1 MIRYILSSLI
11 VFSAASSAN
20 VVENLSGSPV
30 NSQGKLSYT
39 VPLDIPASLNSLKPD
54 ISVKYSQGSGKGT
67 LGAGFHLSVGS
78 SISRCAPKKNN
89 GGIQGGVTT
98 DAKAT
103 YCLDGSQ
110 LVQHSGNEYRTYI
123 NSKNKIVSTGSIS
136 SPDHWTVYAADGFT
150 YRYDLPA
157 SSNVSEH
164 NKVWQLTSKKDRFN
178 NQITYIYNDSG
189 ESLNTIQYP
198 GFEISL
204 NYKASTATQRLY
216 SNGNAK
222 TIGKLLDY
230 LLVKKGSSNLYK
242 YNFRYQSYQGYQ
254 AVATDRLMGIKKCYL
269 VGTEEC
275 TKELTFEYKQVD
287 GSFINENPAGS
298 DVTNILTAADL
309 RKHYPADSKEGM
321 AAYHTVDL
329 DNKFGEDICF
339 YSDQDK
345 LVCSMAKENG
355 TFVFDEHVSDAFGYN
370 KSHFNYYSALN
381 FSDING
387 DGYADL
393 CVADDGGIKC
403 AINNKSGKLKSPSYI
418 STGLNYESGY
428 QFADI
433 NRDGLADLCGASGT
447 EFFCYTNNGG
457 GSYSSTKIVL
467 SSSSFTKEYQV
478 YTPYLDEDERKFKYI
493 APSLTDM
500 NGDQIPDLCGISNS
514 QFQCQY
520 GRYLS
525 NDQLA
530 ISSSPEQTVSMYR
543 VVPEYFGIEFTEYDL
558 NIRNPDGKIDL
569 AHEIKRKFPAYRET
583 NERITLTTRF
593 QDVNSD
599 GLTDICYDYDGEF
612 SCHLNTE
619 TGFTE
624 KNYKTTYSNLIAGLN
639 RDAALSVISS
649 LNFSDINTDGY
660 PDLCLMK
667 QDRQYCAYN
676 NGSDFGDFLIRLRI
690 VSDAN
695 VVSNNKKIFANYIRK
710 VLNNHTRIIHNQA
723 VNVYGRAIYRADAGT
738 DGRNEMCLRTI
749 NGIDCHTNEQQSYY
763 GLLQKVT
770 DSFGNQTRFE
780 YQNSRQGIYS
790 ENSDSLG
797 DYIRVYPQGLLLSAM
812 KTDTGVGIS
821 GSNWETVSYNYK
833 DFAYNP
839 KTYESGFK
847 YISQSSDLKKKS
859 QTTEL
864 YLKQHLVGKTR
875 KVTEYLDNV
884 KIQEVQHEFVAPAF
898 GKGID
903 TRLLSTT
910 TVNYDPESPSSI
922 IRTSN
927 RTFSEFD
934 SYGYAKKITETKV
947 AASQTKK
954 ETTNIVFDHDS
965 DNWILGKPESQ
976 TVTHE
981 LTGATN
987 QTKKVNFEYYPD
999 TMALHK
1005 QIFEKST
1012 SYQKEIEFEYF
1023 PNGLVKKEKVT
1034 GLVNEKDEQTRT
1046 SSYTYNT
1053 TGQKLTATNS
1063 LNQTVRS
1070 EYHETC
1076 LAVEKEYDLNDR
1088 LTVTHKYNNHCRRY
1102 ESVLLSGDT
1111 VYYGLSWESGAT
1123 ERPASAAYV
1132 NNIILVATESTASGK
1147 YKAVYKDRTGR
1158 TVKEISTVAKTSST
1172 TTQSATYNYFNNKG
1186 QLVANSLPVK
1196 IVSGSSEHVNWVTH
1210 GYDDFLRQ
1218 TTVTAKA
1225 PDKRDATR
1233 TTDYQGLK
1241 TAVTFNGK
1249 TKESSVGVLGK
1260 VTSKTEFGK
1269 TVSFSYTAMGELAG
1283 TVQNNDE
1290 NTRITIQYD
1299 EYGFKKKQIDPSAGT
1314 WEYKYNA
1321 FGELYWQKDAE
1332 ANITVNKY
1340 DVAGRMYERS
1350 TKEGVSN
1357 WVFHS
1362 SGSGNGELDYTN
1374 APDGVKR
1381 SYAYDVKGRVSDEYL
1396 SVNNKEINR
1405 TQYIYDSYGRL
1416 ITSEYNKNSDKSEM
1430 KTPVKQNYDL
1440 AGRLS
1445 QVLMPADK
1453 LKSYDYK
1460 AIENQYSSTLKQIIE
1475 IENKIKSISGRI
1487 KYHADKIKLYER
1499 KVSDYR
1505 TLAGAGNSTSE
1516 SIQKQIDAHA
1526 DLVSRYSTKY
1536 NEYVKKSKH
1545 LGALS
1550 YENKYE
1556 YKGFDPESGIH
1567 TYAYRECSKK
1577 VRRLFFSRCSRYESG
1592 AFGISSDEFSK
1603 LSNITRSG
1611 ESCRIESSL
1620 SRHPIGPD
1628 YKHPSIKGEYI
1639 GREYRVVT
1647 EIYDYGN
1654 RTRQVRRLF
1663 YDFKRCDR
1671 ARFSAH
1677 KIYSEIANYYNELAT
1692 EQAKLIEYLED
1703 AKANKSKEKVTV
1715 HQEVVKYKD
1724 SWAPVSISP
1733 LVLVP
1738 VKVPYDATEAVIME
1752 RQKALEYYQARSKH
1766 YEDLAKPH
1774 IDKKKDLDAKKT
1786 TTESSV
1792 ETLKAAKKALL
1803 KNIESFTSLALL
1815 KDGAEK
1821 QQQLSDSDLVVW
1833 AALNYDAQGR
1843 LKDELFGNGLITR
1856 RTVNPETTM
1865 VDTITTAKVDGTKL
1879 SELDYVYTTEGN
1891 LDEKT
1896 DNIRSLTESYTYSD
1910 NQLDTWSIS
1919 LNNSQIMSRDYDY
1932 DSLGNI
1938 TQKSSSLNSYVYET
1952 SGKPYRLSSF
1962 GNKAVSYDDKGFII
1976 SGNGRSYG
1984 WTSFGKPSSI
1994 SYQGKTTAFKYDS
2007 GNARTVKTDS
2017 EGTTYYISSGYEQ
2030 LHKTNG
2036 DIIHRYHIKNGYQTV
2051 STIERFE
2058 YAEAVKA
2065 GEADTRQQDKV
2076 SYYARD
2082 ILGSG
2087 VLITGSRG
2095 EVLKHRQYTPYGEA
2109 VDISSLNSRL
2119 TLETDSAVTEFLNSQ
2134 QDAVALAEQE
2144 LNVDAKLLGRILTV
2158 TSVKD
2163 QLKGFTA
2170 HEELADVGL
2179 VHMNA
2184 RLYDPALGRFVSPD
2198 SVIPDAG
2205 KPLAYNRYAYVY
2217 NNPALASDPSGHIPW
2232 VIPAAIYFFSAQA
2245 YSDDPVHHV
2254 ASTVLLAIAIGKWDA
2269 LAGYSPGVIAGGTA
2283 LVTSAAVSG
2292 RIGPAEMRSAAFAAI
2307 GAELANGIGHGGA
2320 NNGPLFGEGN
2330 WHVTALAHGV
2340 AQGTL
2345 GWVANDDFWTGFVS
2359 GFASHV
2365 VGHYTENLPNVVLRT
2380 AIATSAGALLAK
2392 ATGGDAM
2399 QGAVSAMLVHLF
2411 NKEPEIERQQ
2421 TWEQSAGHFD
2431 RVLRD
2436 NPDVQSALTWDHD
2449 TGIWKRYENGRVVA
2463 TGKSYAG
2470 GNKGDNPEGINNA
2483 HMSHVK
2489 NVGPPPKGMY
2499 VAEQYVRA
2507 NGSMWVRMWPSPNNQ
2522 MQGRTHFNIHGDSPP
2537 LYDASKGCPIMQLGD
2552 RVHVVTGTV
2561 IWVD

>member
-11 VFSAASSAN
+11 AFSAVSSAD

-54 ISVKYSQGSGKGT
+54 LSVKYSQGSGKGT

-89 GGIQGGVTT
+89 GDIQGGITT
-98 DAKAT
+98 NTSAT
-103 YCLDGSQ
+103 YCLDGAQ

-123 NSKNKIVSTGSIS
+123 NSKNKIVSSGGIA
-136 SPDHWTVYAADGFT
+136 SPNHWTVYAADGFI
-150 YRYDLPA
+150 YRYDLPV

-178 NQITYIYNDSG
+178 NQITYIYNNSG
-189 ESLNTIQYP
+189 DRLNTIQYP

-204 NYKASTATQRLY
+204 NYKASTATQKLY
-216 SNGNAK
+216 SNGKVK

-230 LLVKKGSSNLYK
+230 LLVKKGNSNLYK

-275 TKELTFEYKQVD
+275 TRELTFEYKQVD

-329 DNKFGEDICF
+329 DNKYGEDICF
-339 YSDQDK
+339 YSDQDT
-345 LVCSMAKENG
+345 LVCSMAQGNG
-355 TFVFDEHVSDAFGYN
+355 MFAFDEDMSDAFGYN
-370 KSHFNYYSALN
+370 KSHFDYYSALN

-393 CVADDGGIKC
+393 CIADDSGIKC
-403 AINNKSGKLKSPSYI
+403 AINNKSGKLKAPAYI
-418 STGLNYESGY
+418 STGLNHETGY
-428 QFADI
+428 QLADV
-433 NRDGLADLCGASGT
+433 NRDGLADLCGASET
-447 EFFCYTNNGG
+447 EFFCYANNGG

-467 SSSSFTKEYQV
+467 SSSSFAKEYQV

-493 APSLTDM
+493 APSLMDM
-500 NGDQIPDLCGISNS
+500 NGDQIPDLCSVSNS
-514 QFQCQY
+514 QFQCRAGQY
-520 GRYLS
+520 S
-525 NDQLA
+525 STNQLLIA
-530 ISSSPEQTVSMYR
+530 TSPAQSVSIYR
-543 VVPEYFGIEFTEYDL
+543 VIPDEFDTKFTSVDLDVRSPNGKYF
-558 NIRNPDGKIDL
+558 L
-569 AHEIKRKFPAYRET
+569 AKEISNKFPAYRKT

-599 GLTDICYDYDGEF
+599 GLVDLCYDYDGEF

-624 KNYKTTYSNLIAGLN
+624 KKYKTTYSSLIAGLDRN
-639 RDAALSVISS
+639 TTLSIISS

-667 QDRQYCAYN
+667 QDRQYCSYN
-676 NGSDFGDFLIRLRI
+676 NGSDFSEFAVRLRI
-690 VSDAN
+690 VSDAA
-695 VVSNNKKIFANYIRK
+695 VITSNTEVFQNYIRAR
-710 VLNNHTRIIHNQA
+710 LNNHTRFINNNA
-723 VNVYGRAIYRADAGT
+723 VNVYGRAFYRADVGT
-738 DGRNEMCLRTI
+738 DGRNEMCMRTI
-749 NGIDCHTNEQQSYY
+749 NGIDCHTNEQQSYN
-763 GLLQKVT
+763 GLLEKVT
-770 DSFGNQTRFE
+770 DAFGNQTRFE
-780 YQNSRQGIYS
+780 YKNARQGIYS
-790 ENSDSLG
+790 ESSDSLD
-797 DYIRVYPQGLLLSAM
+797 DYIRIYPQGLLLSAM
-812 KTDTGVGIS
+812 QIDSGVGAPDN
-821 GSNWETVSYNYK
+821 NWETVSYNYK

-875 KVTEYLDNV
+875 KVTEYLNDV
-884 KIQEVQHEFVAPAF
+884 KIQEVQHDFVASAF
-898 GKGID
+898 SKGVD

-910 TVNYDPESPSSI
+910 TVNYDPESPSTI
-922 IRTSN
+922 IRTST

-934 SYGYAKKITETKV
+934 GYGYAKEITEIK
-947 AASQTKK
+947 AAANQVKK
-954 ETTNIVFDHDS
+954 ETTSIVFDHDS
-965 DNWILGKPESQ
+965 ENWILGKPESQ

-987 QTKKVNFEYYPD
+987 QTKKVNFEYYPS

-1005 QIFEKST
+1005 QIFEKDT
-1012 SYQKEIEFEYF
+1012 DYEKEIEFEYYS
-1023 PNGLVKKEKVT
+1023 NGLVKNERIT
-1034 GLVNEKDEQTRT
+1034 GLVNDTDKQTRT
-1046 SSYTYNT
+1046 SSYTYST
-1053 TGQKLTATNS
+1053 IGQKLTVTNP

-1070 EYHETC
+1070 EYHAMC
-1076 LAVEKEYDLNDR
+1076 MAVEKEYDINDR
-1088 LTVTHKYNNHCRRY
+1088 LLVTHKYDNHCRRY
-1102 ESVLLSGDT
+1102 ESILLSGDT
-1111 VYYGLSWESGAT
+1111 VYYGLSWDHGVT
-1123 ERPASAAYV
+1123 ERPASAIYT
-1132 NNIILVATESTASGK
+1132 NNIILVASESTASGK

-1233 TTDYQGLK
+1233 TTDYHGLK
-1241 TAVTFNGK
+1241 TTVTFNGK
-1249 TKESSVGVLGK
+1249 TKKSSVGVLGK
-1260 VTSKTEFGK
+1260 AISKTEFGK
-1269 TVSFSYTAMGELAG
+1269 TVHFSYTAMGELSD

-1299 EYGFKKKQIDPSAGT
+1299 EYGFKTKQIDPSAGT

-1332 ANITVNKY
+1332 ANITVNEY
-1340 DVAGRMYERS
+1340 DVAGRLHKRT

-1357 WVFHS
+1357 WVFHD
-1362 SGSGNGELDYTN
+1362 SGNGNGELDYTN

-1381 SYAYDVKGRVSDEYL
+1381 SYTYDAKGRVSDEYL
-1396 SVNNKEINR
+1396 YLNNKEKNR
-1405 TQYIYDSYGRL
+1405 THYVYDNYSRL
-1416 ITSEYNKNSDKSEM
+1416 ITSEYNKNSEKSEM
-1430 KTPVKQNYDL
+1430 ITPVKKNYDL
-1440 AGRLS
+1440 AGRIS
-1445 QVLMPADK
+1445 QVLMPANK

-1460 AIENQYSSTLKQIIE
+1460 AIENQYVSVINQIADIDRKISSIE
-1475 IENKIKSISGRI
+1475 YRI
-1487 KYHADKIKLYER
+1487 KYHAQAITKYSS
-1499 KVSDYR
+1499 KVSEYKRLTISVQPNLKPIQDLIDRHKNTLDRYSR
-1505 TLAGAGNSTSE
+1505 TLEDIMEKVG
-1516 SIQKQIDAHA
+1516 
-1526 DLVSRYSTKY
+1526 RY
-1536 NEYVKKSKH
+1536 
-1545 LGALS
+1545 GGLS
-1550 YENKYE
+1550 SDKKYE
-1556 YKGFDPESGIH
+1556 YQGYNSSSQTH
-1567 TYAYRECSKK
+1567 TFAYRECAKTV
-1577 VRRLFFSRCSRYESG
+1577 VRAFFFKRCSRYESG
-1592 AFGISSDEFSK
+1592 AFGISRDDFK
-1603 LSNITRSG
+1603 VLDSNSLYGPDACQTRKS
-1611 ESCRIESSL
+1611 RWSL
-1620 SRHPIGPD
+1620 SRKILD
-1628 YKHPSIKGEYI
+1628 
-1639 GREYRVVT
+1639 R
-1647 EIYDYGN
+1647 YDYYH
-1654 RTRQVRRLF
+1654 VRRGVVPGGRSGPQNGL
-1663 YDFKRCDR
+1663 
-1671 ARFSAH
+1671 
-1677 KIYSEIANYYNELAT
+1677 IYTVCNKTKLKFNVADIFLKMAQHYRTLVTNET
-1692 EQAKLIEYLED
+1692 NMIRHLED
-1703 AKANKSKEKVTV
+1703 TKSKVSKDKLTV
-1715 HQEVVKYKD
+1715 LKETVKYRD

-1738 VKVPYDATEAVIME
+1738 VKVPYDAREAVIME
-1752 RQKALEYYQARSKH
+1752 RQEALEYYQGRIAH
-1766 YEDLAKPH
+1766 YEALAKPH
-1774 IDKKKDLDAKKT
+1774 TDTKIELSAEKAITEASAK
-1786 TTESSV
+1786 
-1792 ETLKAAKKALL
+1792 TLKDAKKALL

-1856 RTVNPETTM
+1856 RAVNSETTM

-1879 SELDYVYTTEGN
+1879 SELDYAYTTEGN

-1896 DNIRSLTESYTYSD
+1896 DNIRNLTESYTYSD
-1910 NQLDTWSIS
+1910 NQLDTWTIS

-1962 GNKAVSYDDKGFII
+1962 GNKTVSYDNKGFIT
-1976 SGNGRSYG
+1976 SGNGRSYS
-1984 WTSFGKPSSI
+1984 WTSFGKPLSI
-1994 SYQGKTTAFKYDS
+1994 SYQGKITAFKYDS
-2007 GNARTVKTDS
+2007 GNSRTVKTDS
-2017 EGTTYYISSGYEQ
+2017 QGTTYYISSGYEQ
-2030 LHKTNG
+2030 LHKPNG
-2036 DIIHRYHIKNGYQTV
+2036 DIVHRYHIKNGYQTV

-2109 VDISSLNSRL
+2109 VDISSLNSRQ

-2144 LNVDAKLLGRILTV
+2144 LNVDAKLLGRVLSV

-2184 RLYDPALGRFVSPD
+2184 RLYDPVLGRFVSPD

-2217 NNPALASDPSGHIPW
+2217 NNPALASDPSGHFPW
-2232 VIPAAIYFFSAQA
+2232 AVIGAAMYFTASHA
-2245 YSDDPVHHV
+2245 YSDSPVHHI

-2269 LAGYSPGVIAGGTA
+2269 LVGYSPGLIAGGTT

-2292 RIGPAEMRSAAFAAI
+2292 RIGPAEMRSAAFSAI
-2307 GAELANGIGHGGA
+2307 GAELTKGIGHGGT
-2320 NNGPLFGEGN
+2320 NGGPLFGEGN
-2330 WHVTALAHGV
+2330 WHITALAHGV

-2345 GWVANDDFWTGFVS
+2345 GWISNDNFWTGFVS
-2359 GFASHV
+2359 GVASHV
-2365 VGHYTENLPNVVLRT
+2365 SGHFAGQYIGGNDVGNYFARSAVAVT
-2380 AIATSAGALLAK
+2380 TSALLSG

-2399 QGAVSAMLVHLF
+2399 QAAMTATLVHLF
-2411 NKEPEIERQQ
+2411 NYEGKGCGQMCRKRRHPKEDRLVILTVEGDIPGTAIFNLLFKPETPLPTGGEYAVGVLEYAEGGAKPYEKPNIEYDFGGGGARGLI
-2421 TWEQSAGHFD
+2421 AFD
-2431 RVLRD
+2431 IKS
-2436 NPDVQSALTWDHD
+2436 PDSALTTNFVYGLGFRLHHD
-2449 TGIWKRYENGRVVA
+2449 SSGAISGVGFAVGFS
-2463 TGKSYAG
+2463 GKSGFFPSQY
-2470 GNKGDNPEGINNA
+2470 NKLEI
-2483 HMSHVK
+2483 SH
-2489 NVGPPPKGMY
+2489 G
-2499 VAEQYVRA
+2499 A
-2507 NGSMWVRMWPSPNNQ
+2507 
-2522 MQGRTHFNIHGDSPP
+2522 
-2537 LYDASKGCPIMQLGD
+2537 
-2552 RVHVVTGTV
+2552 TV
-2561 IWVD
+2561 LE